1 MTQNKQNLYYIQSN
15 LKKLKVLYLLH
26 NLAYHCWFDLT
37 LQDVIESAFQSAM
50 VLIKCYNVANYSSLC
65 SHFFRQGAVNKIRM
79 KGREI
84 KQIWLRTCQIQRNH
98 ESFTTPCVTTFTY
111 NCDLTQKTPLCHRVG
126 TFCVTLLTSRSF
138 LRRAQSFN
146 CAHNGV
152 KEQLLT
158 CQLQDCEPRCLLKKA
173 QVAAKV
179 PVWMW
184 APCHRWV
191 PLVQVHISPRSARRT
206 LVGLCQ
212 YSRCFLHPEL
222 CFSSTVQVSDYVTDC
237 RFQAA
242 TNSSFNICLFT
253 LRTLKLKDITLPIH
267 ISI

>member
-1 MTQNKQNLYYIQSN
+1 M
-15 LKKLKVLYLLH
+15 
-26 NLAYHCWFDLT
+26 
-37 LQDVIESAFQSAM
+37 LQI
-50 VLIKCYNVANYSSLC
+50 ANYSSLC

-79 KGREI
+79 KGCEI
-84 KQIWLRTCQIQRNH
+84 KQIWLRTCLIQCNH
-98 ESFTTPCVTTFTY
+98 ESFTTPYVTTITC
-111 NCDLTQKTPLCHRVG
+111 NCNLTQKTPLCHRVG

-138 LRRAQSFN
+138 LRRAQSLN

-158 CQLQDCEPRCLLKKA
+158 CQLQDCEPHCLLKKA
-173 QVAAKV
+173 LCCRWQRRSQCGCEL
-179 PVWMW
+179 
-184 APCHRWV
+184 CHRWA
-191 PLVQVHISPRSARRT
+191 PLVQVHIGPRSARRT

-242 TNSSFNICLFT
+242 TSSSFNIRLFT
-253 LRTLKLKDITLPIH
+253 LWTLKLKDIALQIH